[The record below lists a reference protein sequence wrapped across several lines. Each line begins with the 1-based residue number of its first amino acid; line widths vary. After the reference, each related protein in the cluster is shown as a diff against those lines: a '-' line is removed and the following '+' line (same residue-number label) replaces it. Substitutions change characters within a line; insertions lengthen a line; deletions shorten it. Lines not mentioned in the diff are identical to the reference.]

1 MAERSLIKSN
11 VTNCLILPRRIRLM
25 HAATGSMFLNDH
37 IDMRANI
44 LVSHR
49 QPLKKQKG
57 LHNWFV

>member
-1 MAERSLIKSN
+1 
-11 VTNCLILPRRIRLM
+11 M